1 MKRLFLLFSTAFLG
15 LMTCCTYDDSAILD
29 KIAEM
34 EKEQEQMQEQL
45 NAQQILLNA
54 LANKL
59 TITAIVDTAEGY
71 TITFSDG
78 STAVIKDG
86 AKGDKGDTGEQGP
99 QGEKGEQGEKGDT
112 GEQGPQGEKGEQGE
126 KGDTGEQG
134 PQGEKGEQG
143 EKGDTGEQGPQGE
156 KGEQGEK
163 GDSFFQSVTWD
174 EENVYFT
181 LIDGTIITIPLD
193 RDSSNNNS
201 GNNNNGDNDNN
212 ENNSSDSNEGEG
224 NDDSIELADIPENQ
238 RIYYTTS
245 DSQVVSPSNNT
256 NVVLNVYENGVGIMA
271 FKQKVTV
278 IDRGLFQNCQNL
290 TSVTIP
296 DSVTSI
302 EDRAFEGCS
311 GQLIINSKIIETNY
325 SNSYDFANYPSNRWL
340 SGANFSSIVIGEN
353 VTKIGNYAFYNCSS
367 VKCITIPDSI
377 TSIGG
382 YAFSGCSSL
391 ESITIPNSVSSIG
404 ELAFYNCVC
413 LASLTIPNSVSS
425 IGWSAFSGCLGQLII
440 DSKVIEENCISGPAE
455 YVQGMKFS
463 SIIIGENVTK
473 IGAYVFNNCSSIENL
488 TISNSVTSIGK
499 YTFYGCS
506 NIRSVTIPN
515 NVAFINL
522 AAFYNCSNLTSVYC
536 NAIKPPHGDEYMFT
550 NNASG
555 RTIYVPTQSVEAYK
569 NASYW
574 SKYASYIVGYDF

>member
-1 MKRLFLLFSTAFLG
+1 MKKLLLILSTAFVLSLVG
-15 LMTCCTYDDSAILD
+15 CSYDDSRLWDVID
-29 KIAEM
+29 KLEEEQ
-34 EKEQEQMQEQL
+34 EKLEEEQEQMQEQL
-45 NAQQILLNA
+45 NAQQTLLNA

-59 TITAIVDTAEGY
+59 TITAITDTAEGY
-71 TITFSDG
+71 TIVFSDG
-78 STAVIKDG
+78 STAIIKDG
-86 AKGDKGDTGEQGP
+86 AKGDKGD
-99 QGEKGEQGEKGDT
+99 KGDT
-112 GEQGPQGEKGEQGE
+112 GAQGEKGE

-193 RDSSNNNS
+193 SDSSNNNS
-201 GNNNNGDNDNN
+201 SNDNN
-212 ENNSSDSNEGEG
+212 DNNDNNSSDSNEGEE
-224 NDDSIELADIPENQ
+224 NDDSVELADIPENQ

-256 NVVLNVYENGVGIMA
+256 NIVLNIYENGVGIMA

-296 DSVTSI
+296 ESVTSI
-302 EDRAFEGCS
+302 ENSAFEGCS

-325 SNSYDFANYPSNRWL
+325 SNSYNVANYPSNRWL

-367 VKCITIPDSI
+367 VKCITIPNSI

-404 ELAFYNCVC
+404 EWAFYNCVSI
-413 LASLTIPNSVSS
+413 ASLTIPNSVSS
-425 IGWSAFSGCLGQLII
+425 IGWSAFNGCLGQLII

-463 SIIIGENVTK
+463 SVIIGENVTK
-473 IGAYVFNNCSSIENL
+473 IGAYVFYNCSSIENL

-522 AAFYNCSNLTSVYC
+522 AAFYSCSNLTSVYC

-569 NASYW
+569 SASYW